1 MTCHVAAILVRCIAS
16 QACCRV
22 CNQHGRRCALDIIA
36 AVGVPSAPSGDFAT
50 DSRSVSIGE
59 LCVGNQPAEPN
70 NLDQPREEHCRN
82 LCTHCDGARQTTSV
96 LLSELPAHLP
106 AMCCR
111 CFWGEQDQQ
120 RDKIEKASPSYTAF
134 AWLAAVNRCR
144 ARYEDVLVWA
154 HNRWLG
160 GGIAV
165 AGAVSGDVAA
175 VFLRSRSDRFGVAY
189 ENLSQDASV

>member
-1 MTCHVAAILVRCIAS
+1 
-16 QACCRV
+16 
-22 CNQHGRRCALDIIA
+22 
-36 AVGVPSAPSGDFAT
+36 
-50 DSRSVSIGE
+50 
-59 LCVGNQPAEPN
+59 
-70 NLDQPREEHCRN
+70 
-82 LCTHCDGARQTTSV
+82 
-96 LLSELPAHLP
+96 
-106 AMCCR
+106 MCCR

-134 AWLAAVNRCR
+134 ACLAAVNRCR